1 MSQTNRI
8 LALAAEMAAEVNK
21 LNAKRGALDGLQTQ
35 TKASIVAA
43 INELNTALANATNID
58 DNAASPSKTFSSEK
72 ITVLVQ
78 QTVSDL
84 VNGAPEA
91 LNTLQEI
98 ASELQGQAS
107 SVDDLLTRIDR
118 RVRVDAAQTLSAA
131 QQAQAR
137 ANIGAVAVSDIGNV
151 DTDYVAAFR
160 AALAG
165 N

>member
-1 MSQTNRI
+1 MSQSNEI
-8 LALAAEMAAEVNK
+8 LRLATEMATEVNK
-21 LNAKRGALDGLQTQ
+21 VNAARGSLANLET
-35 TKASIVAA
+35 TKKNSVVAA
-43 INELNTALANATNID
+43 INELNTALSNATNID
-58 DNAASPSKTFSSEK
+58 DAAASSTKTFSSEK
-72 ITVLVQ
+72 VTALVQ

-107 SVDDLLTRIDR
+107 SVDDLLTRIGN
-118 RVRVDAAQTLSAA
+118 RVRFDAAQTLSAV
-131 QQAQAR
+131 QQAR
-137 ANIGAVAVSDIGNV
+137 ARSNIGAVSSEAIGDV

>member
-21 LNAKRGALDGLQTQ
+21 LNAKRGALDSLQTQ
-35 TKASIVAA
+35 TKASTVAA
-43 INELNTALANATNID
+43 INELNAALANATNID
-58 DNAASPSKTFSSEK
+58 DSAASLRKTFSSEK
-72 ITVLVQ
+72 ITALVQ

-98 ASELQGQAS
+98 AAELQGQAS
-107 SVDDLLTRIDR
+107 SVDDLLARIGN
-118 RVRVDAAQTLSAA
+118 RVRFDAAQTLSAA

-137 ANIGAVAVSDIGNV
+137 SNIGAVAAEEVG
-151 DTDYVAAFR
+151 DTSTDFVAAFR